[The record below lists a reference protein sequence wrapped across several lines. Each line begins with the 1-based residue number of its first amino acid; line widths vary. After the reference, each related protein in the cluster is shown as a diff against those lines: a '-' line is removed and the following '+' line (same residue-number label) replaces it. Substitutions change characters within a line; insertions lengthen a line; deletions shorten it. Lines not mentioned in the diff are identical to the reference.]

1 MAGTT
6 FDSSIW
12 GDVRARFLNEPF
24 KMKQHGDHLR
34 EGVCP
39 QCGKKTLW
47 TKHAAEPAIVW
58 CDRENNCGYTATAK
72 ELFPDLFDARRVMR
86 DNPPTPENPTA
97 TADAWLRQIRG
108 FDISTIRGWY
118 TQHSYNYQPKEA
130 KEAGQRGDDVTAIR
144 FLLPPP
150 MVGAW
155 DRFLDGEHFGKKTY
169 LHYGSKLNGWLW
181 TPPGQKLARGDT
193 LYITEGIFDAL
204 ALLQTGRKVGA
215 IMGATNKPLTFI
227 TEHAALKLRY
237 IVALDNDPAGQKNA
251 MVLVKWFRD
260 QKENVS
266 CIQPAADA
274 STKIDW
280 NDLHKAG
287 KLTADDFREYDY
299 YGQLLT
305 AASAEQR
312 GTLMY
317 SKTGN
322 QFFVYEHRRSTHVWN
337 LDIEKL
343 TKAQDDIRRAEKLA
357 DEDELN
363 PQQLE
368 DAIRKCGAVAHLA
381 NCGLD
386 FLYTQKNPIT
396 DELFYFFRVRH
407 VDGRESLN
415 TLTGAQ
421 LSAAADFRKRLLSMA
436 SGALM
441 RADQEAHNWLM
452 TRWMGNIRDVD
463 VVGFAGYSDKHN
475 AWIYPAFAVH
485 KGRVI
490 PKNTEDYIEIN
501 AKTRVKSAYHS
512 VDISANTIMTDY
524 TDDWFHD
531 FYNAWGHRGIVAL
544 AFFTLSLFSEQ
555 VRTFNKSLAF
565 LELVGDPGT
574 GKTTLIE
581 FLWKL
586 LGRDSFEGFDPS
598 SSNPAFVAR
607 ALNQVSNLPA
617 VMIEGDR
624 MQRGSG
630 HRSKFDWSET
640 KKLYNGR
647 SMKGRGMRTQGN
659 ETYEPPFRGSLII
672 SQNAPVDAEQAV
684 LERIVHIFFAK
695 NDTSSNT
702 LAAVK
707 RLVGKT
713 SSEVSGYLIK
723 CLTQSDKMLE
733 TYQLHQPKY
742 EEEYRNR
749 EAQKTYRLALNHSQ
763 IAAALH
769 MLKLVTPM
777 QESTLKTCLD
787 AVSQMSLTREKAIAL
802 EHPDVEQFFEVCEYI
817 EEQGGFINH
826 NGDGNGWAINLN
838 EIYEKADK
846 YRQQLQQQVILK
858 PLLRASRRYTD
869 TRAIHSRIKNST
881 IRCWIFKATQ

>member
-1 MAGTT
+1 MAVGN
-6 FDSSIW
+6 FDRDIW
-12 GDVRARFLNEPF
+12 DEVRLRLQAPPYS
-24 KMKQHGDHLR
+24 MKLHQNRMG

-39 QCGKKTLW
+39 QCGKKELW
-47 TKHAAEPAIVW
+47 TNHVEEPNKMICNRA
-58 CDRENNCGYTATAK
+58 NKCGFEATAK
-72 ELFPDLFDARRVMR
+72 DLFPDIFEAMRVIER
-86 DNPPTPENPTA
+86 HPPTPENPNA
-97 TADAWLRQIRG
+97 PADAWMQRVRG
-108 FDISTIRGWY
+108 LNIDNVRNWYSYIKLDWAGDRDIPTIAFKLPAPMDGFFYRFIDG
-118 TQHSYNYQPKEA
+118 KEH
-130 KEAGQRGDDVTAIR
+130 GDKKAI
-144 FLLPPP
+144 LKPN
-150 MVGAW
+150 
-155 DRFLDGEHFGKKTY
+155 T
-169 LHYGSKLNGWLW
+169 KLNHWMW
-181 TPPGQKLARGDT
+181 TPPGQTLAHSDE
-193 LYITEGIFDAL
+193 LYITEGIFDAI
-204 ALLQTGRKVGA
+204 ALMQSGRKVGA
-215 IMGATNKPLTFI
+215 IMGAANKPKAFV
-227 TEHAALKLRY
+227 TEHAALRLRY
-237 IVALDNDPAGQKNA
+237 IVALDNDVAGQKDA
-251 MVLVKWFRD
+251 VSLVRWLRE
-260 QKENVS
+260 QKESVT

-274 STKIDW
+274 SKKIDW
-280 NDLHKAG
+280 NDLHKQG
-287 KLTADDFREYDY
+287 KLTADDFREYAY

-322 QFFVYEHRRSTHVWN
+322 QFFVYEHRRSTYVWN

-343 TKAQDDIRRAEKLA
+343 TKAQDEIRRAEKLA
-357 DEDELN
+357 DEDELT
-363 PQQLE
+363 PTQLE
-368 DAIRKCGAVAHLA
+368 EAIRKCGAVAHLA

-407 VDGRESLN
+407 ADGRESLN

-421 LSAAADFRKRLLSMA
+421 LTSAADFRKRLLSMA

-441 RADQEAHNWLM
+441 RADAEAHNWM
-452 TRWMGNIRDVD
+452 MIRWMGKIRDVD

-475 AWIYPAFAVH
+475 AWIYPNFAIH

-490 PKNTEDYIEIN
+490 AKNTEDYIEIN
-501 AKTRVKSAYHS
+501 ASTRVKSAYHS
-512 VDISANTIMTDY
+512 VDINANTVMTDY

-531 FYNAWGHRGIVAL
+531 FYAAWGHRGIVAL

-555 VRTFNKSLAF
+555 VRTFNKSLTF

-586 LGRDSFEGFDPS
+586 FGRDSFEGFDPS

-624 MQRGSG
+624 MQRSGS

-684 LERIVHIFFAK
+684 LERIVHVFFAR
-695 NDTSSNT
+695 NDASSST

-707 RLVGKT
+707 RLVVKT
-713 SSEVSGYLIK
+713 STEVSGYLLK
-723 CLTQSDKMLE
+723 CLTISEQMINE
-733 TYQLHQPKY
+733 YQLYQPKY

-777 QESTLKTCLD
+777 QDSTLKTCLD
-787 AVSQMSLTREKAIAL
+787 AVAKMSLDREKAIAL

-817 EEQGGFINH
+817 EEQGGFVNH
-826 NGDGNGWAINLN
+826 LGSEGFAINLN
-838 EIYEKADK
+838 EIYERADK

-858 PLLRASRRYTD
+858 PLLRASRRYID
-869 TRAIHSRIKNST
+869 TRTIHSRIKNGS
-881 IRCWIFKATQ
+881 IRCWIFKTA